1 MKKLA
6 IFDLDGTL
14 LNTIADLAHSTNYA
28 LNKLGYPTHEIEKY
42 NFMVGNGINKL
53 FERALPEGEK
63 TEENVLR
70 VRKEF
75 IPYYDIHNADDSR
88 PYPGV
93 PELLTDLQSA
103 GIQIAVASN
112 KYQAATE
119 KLIAHYFPN
128 IHFTAVYIKV
138 GQCRKRRGSL
148 HRRLRS
154 RYANGRQCRSNRLW
168 GNMGLSSQKRIG
180 RIQTGIYRRYYR
192 KDFITF
198 YPHTLINSCIDL
210 FIDISAMRASLIVS
224 MRAKVT
230 LILTIRHSFFIES
243 DMSP

>member
-1 MKKLA
+1 MKKLI

-28 LNKLGYPTHEIEKY
+28 LNKLGYPTHDVEKY

-88 PYPGV
+88 PYPGISA
-93 PELLTDLQSA
+93 LLSYLQSA

-119 KLIAHYFPN
+119 KLVAHYFPE
-128 IHFTAVYIKV
+128 IHFTAVFGQREGVNVKPDPTIVFDILKLADVRKEDVLYV
-138 GQCRKRRGSL
+138 GDSGVDMQTA
-148 HRRLRS
+148 
-154 RYANGRQCRSNRLW
+154 ANAG
-168 GNMGLSSQKRIG
+168 
-180 RIQTGIYRRYYR
+180 
-192 KDFITF
+192 
-198 YPHTLINSCIDL
+198 
-210 FIDISAMRASLIVS
+210 
-224 MRAKVT
+224 
-230 LILTIRHSFFIES
+230 E
-243 DMSP
+243 